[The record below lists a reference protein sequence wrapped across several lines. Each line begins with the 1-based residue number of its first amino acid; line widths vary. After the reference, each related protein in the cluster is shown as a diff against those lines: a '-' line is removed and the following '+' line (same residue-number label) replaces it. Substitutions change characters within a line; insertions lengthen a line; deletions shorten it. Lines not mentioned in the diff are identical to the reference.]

1 MKILAEQFELPLND
15 SRSLT
20 PNKEQNSPTP
30 CNLDI
35 TLATLQQW
43 TRTIYE
49 RDESFISKFKP
60 DWITEPVE
68 VVSVY
73 FSTKYVSVTYLL
85 YRGEYFTD
93 TIKMCD
99 WLEWAFN

>member
-15 SRSLT
+15 SRNLI

-30 CNLDI
+30 CNTDI
-35 TLATLQQW
+35 TLTTLQQW
-43 TRTIYE
+43 RHIIYE
-49 RDESFISKFKP
+49 RGGSFISKFKP
-60 DWITEPVE
+60 YWITEPVE
-68 VVSVY
+68 ISSVY
-73 FSTKYVSVTYLL
+73 FSTEYISVTYLL

-93 TIKMCD
+93 TITMHD